1 MSYQIE
7 CEVHV
12 HEDELDEAADV
23 GAEAGIGQ
31 AVEAEVEERFPLLK
45 HSSSSDQ

>member
-45 HSSSSDQ
+45 RSSDQ